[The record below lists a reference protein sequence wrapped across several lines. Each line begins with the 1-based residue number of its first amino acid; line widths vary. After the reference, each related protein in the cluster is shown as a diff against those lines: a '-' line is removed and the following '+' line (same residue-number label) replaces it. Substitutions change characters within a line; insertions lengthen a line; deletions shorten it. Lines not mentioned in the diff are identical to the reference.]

1 MVTLSLN
8 ASSEE
13 QYPDEPLIV
22 ILTIFFMLICHL
34 VVTLTFDLSSSI
46 KPKYIF
52 TRSSVITLALLIFR
66 NT

>member
-22 ILTIFFMLICHL
+22 ILTIFF
-34 VVTLTFDLSSSI
+34 
-46 KPKYIF
+46 
-52 TRSSVITLALLIFR
+52 LLIHSLFGTLCNINFR
-66 NT
+66 YNTILAEVY